1 MVGGD
6 GERMSEARIRYRCLL
21 RALKQRNECVVCMDA
36 PRAVTLAP
44 CNHHI
49 TCVGC
54 TQELIRLKKSCPFC
68 DKPIVEFST
77 AKWSTAK

>member
-1 MVGGD
+1 MPLPKGADAAAAAAAAAISDADLG
-6 GERMSEARIRYRCLL
+6 
-21 RALKQRNECVVCMDA
+21 NECVVCMDA

-68 DKPIVEFST
+68 DKPIVEYST
-77 AKWSTAK
+77 AKWSTAR

>member
-1 MVGGD
+1 MLMNAD
-6 GERMSEARIRYRCLL
+6 GACLL
-21 RALKQRNECVVCMDA
+21 IVDVQQRLLTAMDA

-68 DKPIVEFST
+68 DKPIVEYST
-77 AKWSTAK
+77 AKWSTAR